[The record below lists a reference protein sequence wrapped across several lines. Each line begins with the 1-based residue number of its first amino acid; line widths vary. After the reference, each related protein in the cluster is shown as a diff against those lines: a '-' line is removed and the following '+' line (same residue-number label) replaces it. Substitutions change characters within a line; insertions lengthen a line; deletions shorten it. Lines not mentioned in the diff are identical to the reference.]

1 MPKTKSFR
9 VAVEG
14 ATVDGRVIE
23 RSWLSD
29 IAATYN
35 RQTYAARVNMEHIR
49 GITADKP
56 FKAYGDV
63 LSVSTAEVDI
73 ELGGKTE
80 KKLALFCEIEA
91 TDELVAMN
99 RDKQK
104 LYTSIEV
111 QPNFAGTNKAYLVG
125 LAVTDSPASLGTEML
140 TFAVKNPGV
149 MRHGPQPQVAGNVFS
164 LGHETRFELA
174 DGTQGDPVI
183 VSDEAKGFFSA
194 ASAFFNKLTAAPVA
208 PTPPPPP
215 PPPAGDPAPAANDND
230 QKFTAIA
237 SGIAELTKGIEA
249 IGTRFATEIGA
260 VRTEIATVKASIEN
274 TPAPNQP
281 KRGPATG
288 GTGAFT
294 TDC

>member
-1 MPKTKSFR
+1 MPKSKFFR

-23 RSWLSD
+23 RNWLTE
-29 IAATYN
+29 ATASYN

-63 LSVSTAEVDI
+63 LALKTEEIDI

-80 KKLALFCEIEA
+80 RKLALFAEIEA

-104 LYTSIEV
+104 LYTSIEIN
-111 QPNFAGTNKAYLVG
+111 PNFAGTGKAYLMG

-140 TFAVKNPGV
+140 TFAVKNPGI
-149 MRHGPQPQVAGNVFS
+149 MRHGPQVQNEGNVFS
-164 LGHETRFELA
+164 VGFETKLELA
-174 DGTQGDPVI
+174 DGTVGDPATGAM
-183 VSDEAKGFFSA
+183 SDEAKGFFSA
-194 ASAFFNKLTAAPVA
+194 AAQFFRGLSAGQGNPPSPPASTPAADK
-208 PTPPPPP
+208 
-215 PPPAGDPAPAANDND
+215 PAGDNDGRFA
-230 QKFTAIA
+230 QVA
-237 SGIAELTKGIEA
+237 SGIEQLTKGVEQ
-249 IGTRFATEIGA
+249 IGKDFSAQVTSL
-260 VRTEIATVKASIEN
+260 RTELTAVKASIEN
-274 TPAPNQP
+274 TDNNPQKRTPAS
-281 KRGPATG
+281 G
-288 GTGAFT
+288 GSNSFA